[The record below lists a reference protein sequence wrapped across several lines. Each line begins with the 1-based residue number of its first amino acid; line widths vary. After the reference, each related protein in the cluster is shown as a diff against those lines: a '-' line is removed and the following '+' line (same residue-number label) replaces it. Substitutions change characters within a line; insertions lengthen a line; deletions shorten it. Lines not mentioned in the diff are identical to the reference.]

1 VWQDRLR
8 TKVYADE
15 MGVTGNLAYVVDDE
29 EVIATTLA
37 LILNRSGFE
46 AVAFTQP
53 IEALRAAEQ
62 RCPDFLITDVS
73 MPLLNGIDL
82 GIQFKAIH
90 PRCKV
95 LLFSGAHSTG
105 PLLADAHQKGF
116 QFSIL
121 AKPVHPTELL
131 AKLKQLEE

>member
-1 VWQDRLR
+1 MPQSVFEND
-8 TKVYADE
+8 
-15 MGVTGNLAYVVDDE
+15 GVGVAGNLAYVVHDE

-46 AVAFTQP
+46 AKAFTQP
-53 IEALRAAEQ
+53 IEALRAAEV

-105 PLLADAHQKGF
+105 PLLEDAQQKGF

-131 AKLKQLEE
+131 DILKRMED